1 MRIFK
6 RSEYGALKMRL
17 ALWTLLLAGV
27 FILFLLAVQAIHAG
41 RFATPIQGLLQ
52 SLLQMDYNQAW
63 EFYVAHI
70 RGGSGVILYCIFGVI
85 LLLIVYQLLNR
96 FIRYFTAVN
105 QGMDALLTDGGD
117 DVSLPPELVETE
129 KKINAIKHTLEKRKT
144 DAMVAEQRKNDLVV
158 YLAHDLKTPLTSV
171 IGYLSLLRDEPQI
184 SEELRE
190 KYLAIS
196 LDKSERLEDLI
207 NEFFEITRFNL
218 SSIELKYSHI
228 NLSRMLEQLV
238 FEFQPMLAERQLQ
251 CQLDCPPDLMMKCD
265 PDKLQ
270 RVLDNL
276 LRNAAAY
283 CYPGSC
289 VRIAVE
295 AGSVRKSLDGE
306 ATPNE
311 TDLSERTDTV
321 TLRFT
326 NQGDTIPPQKLS
338 RIFEQFYRLDSSRN
352 SASGGAGLGLAISK
366 QIIELHHGSITASS
380 QDEVTEFTIVL
391 PLDPEQAEKA
401 ATESLQDQVK
411 VTEMPKNGET
421 KSRGFATS
429 DG

>member
-17 ALWTLLLAGV
+17 ALWTLLLAGA

-41 RFATPIQGLLQ
+41 RFATPIQWLLQ
-52 SLLQMDYNQAW
+52 NLLQMDHNQAW

-96 FIRYFTAVN
+96 FVRYFTAVN

-218 SSIELKYSHI
+218 SSIELQYSRI
-228 NLSRMLEQLV
+228 DLSRMLEQLV

-265 PDKLQ
+265 AGKLQ

-276 LRNAAAY
+276 LRNAVAY
-283 CYPGSC
+283 CYTGSC

-311 TDLSERTDTV
+311 TDLSEKTDTV

-352 SASGGAGLGLAISK
+352 SASGGAGLGLAIAK

-391 PLDPEQAEKA
+391 PPDPEQAEKA

-411 VTEMPKNGET
+411 VTEIPKNGKT

>member
-6 RSEYGALKMRL
+6 RSEYGALKMWL
-17 ALWTLLLAGV
+17 GLWTLLLVGA

-52 SLLQMDYNQAW
+52 SLLQMDDNQAW

-70 RGGSGVILYCIFGVI
+70 RDGSGVILYCIFGVI
-85 LLLIVYQLLNR
+85 LLLIIYQLLNR

-105 QGMDALLTDGGD
+105 QGMDTLLADGGE

-196 LDKSERLEDLI
+196 LDKSERLADLI

-218 SSIELKYSHI
+218 SSIELQYSRI

-238 FEFQPMLAERQLQ
+238 FEFQPMLTERQLR
-251 CQLDCPPDLMMKCD
+251 CRLDCPPDLMMKCD
-265 PDKLQ
+265 PGKLQ

-276 LRNAAAY
+276 LRNAVAY
-283 CYPGSC
+283 CYTGSC
-289 VRIAVE
+289 VKIAVE
-295 AGSVRKSLDGE
+295 TANK
-306 ATPNE
+306 N
-311 TDLSERTDTV
+311 TV
-321 TLRFT
+321 TLRFI

-338 RIFEQFYRLDSSRN
+338 RIFEQFYRLDSSRS
-352 SASGGAGLGLAISK
+352 SASGGAGLGLAIAK

-391 PLDPEQAEKA
+391 PLDPEHAAEPA
-401 ATESLQDQVK
+401 AESLQEKD
-411 VTEMPKNGET
+411 
-421 KSRGFATS
+421 
-429 DG
+429 

>member
-17 ALWTLLLAGV
+17 GLWTLLLVGI

-52 SLLQMDYNQAW
+52 RLLQMDHNQAW

-96 FIRYFTAVN
+96 FVRYFTAVN

-218 SSIELKYSHI
+218 SSIDLQYSRI

-265 PDKLQ
+265 PGKLQ

-276 LRNAAAY
+276 LRNAVAY
-283 CYPGSC
+283 CYTGSC
-289 VRIAVE
+289 VRITVE
-295 AGSVRKSLDGE
+295 TGSVRKSLDGE

-311 TDLSERTDTV
+311 TDLSEKTDTV

-326 NQGDTIPPQKLS
+326 NQGDTISPQKLS

-411 VTEMPKNGET
+411 VTGMPKNGET

>member
-17 ALWTLLLAGV
+17 ALWTLLLVGV

-85 LLLIVYQLLNR
+85 LLLIVYQFLNR
-96 FIRYFTAVN
+96 FVRYFTAVN

-218 SSIELKYSHI
+218 SNIELQYSRI
-228 NLSRMLEQLV
+228 DLSRMLEQLV

-251 CQLDCPPDLMMKCD
+251 CQLNCPPDLMMKCD
-265 PDKLQ
+265 PGKLQ

-276 LRNAAAY
+276 LRNAVAY
-283 CYPGSC
+283 CYTGSC

-311 TDLSERTDTV
+311 TDLSEKTDTV

-352 SASGGAGLGLAISK
+352 SASGGAGLGLAIAK

-391 PLDPEQAEKA
+391 PPDPEQAEKA

-411 VTEMPKNGET
+411 VTEIPKNGKT

>member
-17 ALWTLLLAGV
+17 GLWTLLLVGV

-52 SLLQMDYNQAW
+52 SLLQMDYDQAW

-85 LLLIVYQLLNR
+85 LLLIIYWLLNR
-96 FIRYFTAVN
+96 FIQYFTAVN
-105 QGMDALLTDGGD
+105 QGMDTLLTDGGD

-218 SSIELKYSHI
+218 SSIELQYSRI
-228 NLSRMLEQLV
+228 NLSRMLEQLI
-238 FEFQPMLAERQLQ
+238 FEFEPMLAERQLQ
-251 CQLDCPPDLMMKCD
+251 CQLDCPPDLMIKCD
-265 PDKLQ
+265 PGKLQ

-276 LRNAAAY
+276 LRNAVAY
-283 CYPGSC
+283 CYPSSC
-289 VRIAVE
+289 VGIAVE
-295 AGSVRKSLDGE
+295 VGSE
-306 ATPNE
+306 N
-311 TDLSERTDTV
+311 TDTI

-338 RIFEQFYRLDSSRN
+338 RIFEQFYRLDSSR
-352 SASGGAGLGLAISK
+352 SSSSGGAGLGLAIAK

-380 QDEVTEFTIVL
+380 RNEVTEFTIVL
-391 PLDPEQAEKA
+391 PLDPEHAGDAAEK
-401 ATESLQDQVK
+401 SLQDQK
-411 VTEMPKNGET
+411 
-421 KSRGFATS
+421 KSAFPAP
-429 DG
+429 

>member
-17 ALWTLLLAGV
+17 GLWTLLLVGV
-27 FILFLLAVQAIHAG
+27 FILFLLAVQTIHAG

-85 LLLIVYQLLNR
+85 LLLIVYQLLNQ
-96 FIRYFTAVN
+96 FVRYFTAVN

-218 SSIELKYSHI
+218 SNIELQYSRI
-228 NLSRMLEQLV
+228 DLSRMLEQLI

-265 PDKLQ
+265 PGKLQ

-276 LRNAAAY
+276 LRNAVAY
-283 CYPGSC
+283 CYTGSC

-311 TDLSERTDTV
+311 TDLSEKTDTV

-326 NQGDTIPPQKLS
+326 NQGDTIPPKKLS

-352 SASGGAGLGLAISK
+352 SASGGAGLGLAIAK

-391 PLDPEQAEKA
+391 PPDPEQAEKA

-411 VTEMPKNGET
+411 VTGMSKNGET
-421 KSRGFATS
+421 KSRDFATS
-429 DG
+429 NG

>member
-17 ALWTLLLAGV
+17 GLWTLLLVGV
-27 FILFLLAVQAIHAG
+27 FILFLLAVQTIHAG

-96 FIRYFTAVN
+96 FVRYFTAVN

-218 SSIELKYSHI
+218 SNIELQYSRI
-228 NLSRMLEQLV
+228 DLSRMLEQLI

-265 PDKLQ
+265 PGKLQ

-276 LRNAAAY
+276 LRNAVAY
-283 CYPGSC
+283 CYTGSC

-311 TDLSERTDTV
+311 TDLSEKTDTV

-326 NQGDTIPPQKLS
+326 NQGDTILPQKLS

-352 SASGGAGLGLAISK
+352 SASGGAGLGLAIAK

-391 PLDPEQAEKA
+391 PPDPEQAEKA

-411 VTEMPKNGET
+411 VTEIPKNGKT

>member
-1 MRIFK
+1 M
-6 RSEYGALKMRL
+6 
-17 ALWTLLLAGV
+17 
-27 FILFLLAVQAIHAG
+27 
-41 RFATPIQGLLQ
+41 
-52 SLLQMDYNQAW
+52 
-63 EFYVAHI
+63 
-70 RGGSGVILYCIFGVI
+70 CI
-85 LLLIVYQLLNR
+85 
-96 FIRYFTAVN
+96 A
-105 QGMDALLTDGGD
+105 A
-117 DVSLPPELVETE
+117 
-129 KKINAIKHTLEKRKT
+129 
-144 DAMVAEQRKNDLVV
+144 
-158 YLAHDLKTPLTSV
+158 
-171 IGYLSLLRDEPQI
+171 
-184 SEELRE
+184 EELRE

-218 SSIELKYSHI
+218 SSIELQYSRI

-265 PDKLQ
+265 PGKLQ

-276 LRNAAAY
+276 LRNAVAY
-283 CYPGSC
+283 CYTGSG

-295 AGSVRKSLDGE
+295 TGSVRKSLDGE

-311 TDLSERTDTV
+311 TDLSEKTDTV

-352 SASGGAGLGLAISK
+352 SAIGGAGLGLAIAK

-391 PLDPEQAEKA
+391 PLDPE
-401 ATESLQDQVK
+401 
-411 VTEMPKNGET
+411 
-421 KSRGFATS
+421 
-429 DG
+429 

>member
-1 MRIFK
+1 MCR
-6 RSEYGALKMRL
+6 
-17 ALWTLLLAGV
+17 V
-27 FILFLLAVQAIHAG
+27 
-41 RFATPIQGLLQ
+41 
-52 SLLQMDYNQAW
+52 
-63 EFYVAHI
+63 
-70 RGGSGVILYCIFGVI
+70 
-85 LLLIVYQLLNR
+85 
-96 FIRYFTAVN
+96 
-105 QGMDALLTDGGD
+105 
-117 DVSLPPELVETE
+117 
-129 KKINAIKHTLEKRKT
+129 
-144 DAMVAEQRKNDLVV
+144 
-158 YLAHDLKTPLTSV
+158 
-171 IGYLSLLRDEPQI
+171 
-184 SEELRE
+184 
-190 KYLAIS
+190 
-196 LDKSERLEDLI
+196 
-207 NEFFEITRFNL
+207 
-218 SSIELKYSHI
+218 
-228 NLSRMLEQLV
+228 LEQLV

-265 PDKLQ
+265 PGKLQ

-276 LRNAAAY
+276 LRNAVAY
-283 CYPGSC
+283 CYTGSC

-311 TDLSERTDTV
+311 TDLSEKTDTV

-326 NQGDTIPPQKLS
+326 NQGDTILPQKLS

-352 SASGGAGLGLAISK
+352 SASGGAGLGLAIAK

-391 PLDPEQAEKA
+391 PPDPEQAEKA

-411 VTEMPKNGET
+411 VTEIPKNGKT

>member
-6 RSEYGALKMRL
+6 RSEYSALKMRL

-96 FIRYFTAVN
+96 FVRYFTAVN

-218 SSIELKYSHI
+218 SSIELQYSHI

-265 PDKLQ
+265 AGKLQ

-276 LRNAAAY
+276 LRNAVAY
-283 CYPGSC
+283 CYTGSC

-311 TDLSERTDTV
+311 TDLSEKTDTV

-352 SASGGAGLGLAISK
+352 SASGGAGLGLAIAK

-391 PLDPEQAEKA
+391 PPDPEQAEKA

-411 VTEMPKNGET
+411 VTGMPKNGKT

>member
-17 ALWTLLLAGV
+17 GLWTLLLVGV

-96 FIRYFTAVN
+96 FVRYFTAVN

-218 SSIELKYSHI
+218 SSIELQYSRI

-265 PDKLQ
+265 PGKLQ

-276 LRNAAAY
+276 LRNAVAY
-283 CYPGSC
+283 CYTGSG

-295 AGSVRKSLDGE
+295 TGSVRKSLDGE

-311 TDLSERTDTV
+311 TDLSEKTDTV

-352 SASGGAGLGLAISK
+352 SAIGGAGLGLAIAK

-391 PLDPEQAEKA
+391 PLDPE
-401 ATESLQDQVK
+401 
-411 VTEMPKNGET
+411 
-421 KSRGFATS
+421 
-429 DG
+429 

>member
-6 RSEYGALKMRL
+6 RSEYGALKMWL
-17 ALWTLLLAGV
+17 GLWTLLLVGA

-52 SLLQMDYNQAW
+52 SLLQMDDNQAW

-70 RGGSGVILYCIFGVI
+70 RDGSGVILYCIFGVI
-85 LLLIVYQLLNR
+85 LLLIMYQLLNR

-105 QGMDALLTDGGD
+105 QGMDTLLADGGE

-184 SEELRE
+184 SEELRK

-218 SSIELKYSHI
+218 SSIELQYSRI

-238 FEFQPMLAERQLQ
+238 FEFQPMLTERQLR

-265 PDKLQ
+265 PGKLQ

-276 LRNAAAY
+276 LRNAVAY
-283 CYPGSC
+283 CYTGSC
-289 VRIAVE
+289 VKIAVE
-295 AGSVRKSLDGE
+295 TANK
-306 ATPNE
+306 N
-311 TDLSERTDTV
+311 TV
-321 TLRFT
+321 TLRFI

-338 RIFEQFYRLDSSRN
+338 RIFEQFYRLDSSRS
-352 SASGGAGLGLAISK
+352 SASGGAGLGLAIAK

-391 PLDPEQAEKA
+391 PLDPEHAEEPA
-401 ATESLQDQVK
+401 AESLQEKD
-411 VTEMPKNGET
+411 
-421 KSRGFATS
+421 
-429 DG
+429 

>member
-1 MRIFK
+1 MNERIYIVDDEK
-6 RSEYGALKMRL
+6 EIA
-17 ALWTLLLAGV
+17 
-27 FILFLLAVQAIHAG
+27 
-41 RFATPIQGLLQ
+41 
-52 SLLQMDYNQAW
+52 D
-63 EFYVAHI
+63 
-70 RGGSGVILYCIFGVI
+70 
-85 LLLIVYQLLNR
+85 LI
-96 FIRYFTAVN
+96 A
-105 QGMDALLTDGGD
+105 
-117 DVSLPPELVETE
+117 
-129 KKINAIKHTLEKRKT
+129 
-144 DAMVAEQRKNDLVV
+144 V
-158 YLAHDLKTPLTSV
+158 YLEND
-171 IGYLSLLRDEPQI
+171 GY
-184 SEELRE
+184 
-190 KYLAIS
+190 
-196 LDKSERLEDLI
+196 
-207 NEFFEITRFNL
+207 
-218 SSIELKYSHI
+218 
-228 NLSRMLEQLV
+228 
-238 FEFQPMLAERQLQ
+238 
-251 CQLDCPPDLMMKCD
+251 
-265 PDKLQ
+265 
-270 RVLDNL
+270 
-276 LRNAAAY
+276 AAAY

-311 TDLSERTDTV
+311 TDLSEKTDTV

-352 SASGGAGLGLAISK
+352 SASGGAGLGLAIAK

-421 KSRGFATS
+421 KSRGFVTS

>member
-1 MRIFK
+1 MGIFK

-17 ALWTLLLAGV
+17 ALWTLLLVGV

-96 FIRYFTAVN
+96 FVRYFTAVN

-218 SSIELKYSHI
+218 SSIELQYSRI

-265 PDKLQ
+265 AGKLQ

-276 LRNAAAY
+276 LRNAVAY
-283 CYPGSC
+283 CYTGSC

-311 TDLSERTDTV
+311 TDLSEKTDTV

-326 NQGDTIPPQKLS
+326 NQGDTIPPKKLS

-352 SASGGAGLGLAISK
+352 SASGGAGLGLAIAK

-391 PLDPEQAEKA
+391 PPDPEQAEKA

-411 VTEMPKNGET
+411 VTGMSKNGET
-421 KSRGFATS
+421 KSRDFATS
-429 DG
+429 NG

>member
-17 ALWTLLLAGV
+17 GLWTLLLVGA
-27 FILFLLAVQAIHAG
+27 FILFLLAMQAIHAG

-52 SLLQMDYNQAW
+52 SLLQMDDNQAW
-63 EFYVAHI
+63 EFYVVHI

-85 LLLIVYQLLNR
+85 LLLIMYRLLNR

-105 QGMDALLTDGGD
+105 QGMDTLLTDGGE
-117 DVSLPPELVETE
+117 DVSLPPELIGTE

-184 SEELRE
+184 SKELRE

-218 SSIELKYSHI
+218 SSIELQYSRI

-238 FEFQPMLAERQLQ
+238 FEFQPMLAERQLR

-265 PDKLQ
+265 PGKLQ

-276 LRNAAAY
+276 LQNAVAY
-283 CYPGSC
+283 CYTGSC

-295 AGSVRKSLDGE
+295 AANKNTL
-306 ATPNE
+306 
-311 TDLSERTDTV
+311 

-338 RIFEQFYRLDSSRN
+338 RIFEQFYRLDSSRS
-352 SASGGAGLGLAISK
+352 SASGGAGLGLAIAK

-380 QDEVTEFTIVL
+380 QEEVTEFIIVL
-391 PLDPEQAEKA
+391 PLDPEHAEEPA
-401 ATESLQDQVK
+401 AESLQEKD
-411 VTEMPKNGET
+411 
-421 KSRGFATS
+421 
-429 DG
+429 

>member
-1 MRIFK
+1 MGIFK

-17 ALWTLLLAGV
+17 ALWTLLLVGV

-96 FIRYFTAVN
+96 FVRYFTAVN

-218 SSIELKYSHI
+218 SSIELQYSRI

-265 PDKLQ
+265 AGKLQ

-276 LRNAAAY
+276 LRNAVAY
-283 CYPGSC
+283 CYTGSC

-311 TDLSERTDTV
+311 TDLSEKTDTV

-352 SASGGAGLGLAISK
+352 SASGGAGLGLAIAK

-391 PLDPEQAEKA
+391 PPDPEQAEKA

-411 VTEMPKNGET
+411 VTGMSKNGET
-421 KSRGFATS
+421 KSRDFATS
-429 DG
+429 NG

>member
-6 RSEYGALKMRL
+6 RNEYGALKMRL
-17 ALWTLLLAGV
+17 ALWALLLVGV
-27 FILFLLAVQAIHAG
+27 FIAFPLAVQAIHAG

-63 EFYVAHI
+63 EFYVAHV
-70 RGGSGVILYCIFGVI
+70 RDGSGVILYCIFGVVI
-85 LLLIVYQLLNR
+85 LLIMYRLLNQ

-117 DVSLPPELVETE
+117 DVSLPPELIETE
-129 KKINAIKHTLEKRKT
+129 KKINAIKHTLAKRKT

-190 KYLAIS
+190 KYLTIS

-218 SSIELKYSHI
+218 SNIELQYSRI

-238 FEFQPMLAERQLQ
+238 FEFQPMLSGRQLQ
-251 CQLDCPPDLMMKCD
+251 CELECPPDLMMKCD
-265 PDKLQ
+265 PGKLQ

-276 LRNAAAY
+276 LRNAVAY
-283 CYPGSC
+283 CYTGSC
-289 VRIAVE
+289 VKISVGT
-295 AGSVRKSLDGE
+295 GSEKTGS
-306 ATPNE
+306 
-311 TDLSERTDTV
+311 V

-338 RIFEQFYRLDSSRN
+338 RIFEQFYRLDSSR
-352 SASGGAGLGLAISK
+352 SSSSGGSGVGLAIAK
-366 QIIELHHGSITASS
+366 QIIELHHGSIAASS
-380 QDEVTEFTIVL
+380 RDEVTEFTVVL
-391 PLDPEQAEKA
+391 PSDPEYAEE
-401 ATESLQDQVK
+401 TLQDPAARSETLQEKTEPK
-411 VTEMPKNGET
+411 V
-421 KSRGFATS
+421 
-429 DG
+429 